1 MIATPELSR
10 LREVA
15 ERLAPHV
22 LRTPTA
28 AWPGTFS
35 PFASSRPHASSSG
48 TSSRSP
54 SSGDVPASA
63 APSALFVKLE
73 LLQRGGSFKPRG
85 ALNTLLE
92 ARARDAD
99 ALDAGVVAFSAG
111 NHAIASAWAGAWLGV
126 PVTVVM
132 PRGANPFRVERC
144 RELGAKIVFGENVA
158 ELVGIVERIRAEEGR
173 VLVHPFEGV
182 HTVEGTACVG
192 LELADDVPALDA
204 VIVPIGGGGLIA
216 GMASAFAHV
225 QPDCRVIGVE
235 PAGARGMSDSLAA
248 GAPLARVDVD
258 TIADSLGAP
267 LHLPLTYTLVERH
280 VAKVVTVDDAA
291 LRAGMRRMADE
302 MKLMVEP
309 ACAAALAALSGPL
322 AEELAGCRVALLAC
336 GSNIDRDG
344 WWRLAG
350 G

>member
-1 MIATPELSR
+1 MTDTPELAR

-22 LRTPTA
+22 LRTPTV
-28 AWPGTFS
+28 AWPG
-35 PFASSRPHASSSG
+35 AA
-48 TSSRSP
+48 
-54 SSGDVPASA
+54 VPPAE
-63 APSALFVKLE
+63 LFVKLE

-92 ARARDAD
+92 AHAHDAD
-99 ALDAGVVAFSAG
+99 ALEGGVVAFSAG
-111 NHAIASAWAGAWLGV
+111 NHAIASAWAGGTLGV

-132 PRGANPFRVERC
+132 PKSANPFRVARC
-144 RELGAKIVFGENVA
+144 RALGATVVFGENVA
-158 ELVGIVERIRAEEGR
+158 ELMGIVERIRAEEGR

-204 VIVPIGGGGLIA
+204 VIVPVGGGGLIA
-216 GMASAFAHV
+216 GIASAFARV

-235 PAGARGMSDSLAA
+235 PVGARGMSDSLAA
-248 GAPLARVDVD
+248 GAPLARVAVD
-258 TIADSLGAP
+258 TVADSLGAP
-267 LHLPLTYTLVERH
+267 LHLPITYALVERH
-280 VAKVVTVDDAA
+280 VASMVRVDDAA

-309 ACAAALAALSGPL
+309 ACAAALAALAGPL
-322 AEELAGCRVALLAC
+322 AEELAGRRVALIAC
-336 GSNIDRDG
+336 GSNIDRAG
-344 WWRLAG
+344 WWRLVG
-350 G
+350 GECA

>member
-22 LRTPTA
+22 LRTPTVP
-28 AWPGTFS
+28 WPGTVSS
-35 PFASSRPHASSSG
+35 P
-48 TSSRSP
+48 
-54 SSGDVPASA
+54 D

-92 ARARDAD
+92 AQAGDAR

-111 NHAIASAWAGAWLGV
+111 NHAIASAWAGARLGA

-132 PRGANPFRVERC
+132 PRGADPFRVARC
-144 RELGAKIVFGENVA
+144 RELGAEIVFGEDVA
-158 ELVGIVERIRAEEGR
+158 ELVGIVERIRAEERR

-182 HTVEGTACVG
+182 RTVEGTACVG

-204 VIVPIGGGGLIA
+204 VIVPVGGGGLIA
-216 GMASAFAHV
+216 GIAVALAHA

-248 GAPLARVDVD
+248 GAPLARVAVD
-258 TIADSLGAP
+258 TVADSLGAP
-267 LHLPLTYTLVERH
+267 LHLPITYTLVERH
-280 VAKVVTVDDAA
+280 VAKLVIVDDAA

-322 AEELAGCRVALLAC
+322 AEELAGCRVALVAC
-336 GSNIDRDG
+336 GSNIDRSS

-350 G
+350 GECA